1 VVAIPTSRAVVCLA
15 AALALTRTVIAGTF
29 SVDPV
34 RVSLAA
40 GHPIDSVKI
49 RNGSSEPVVVQLEVS
64 SWSQHEGEARL
75 APTTD
80 LLATPPIFRIPGGGT
95 QLVRVG
101 LRRAPDPQQELSYRL
116 FLREV
121 PSATASASSIRIT
134 LSISLPVFVAPLAKI
149 APIVKWRALT
159 APNGLVRIEA
169 TNIGNAH
176 VHVAQLELSQAETGR
191 KLAVQAV
198 SGYVLAADNRSWT
211 LTPDPL
217 PSPGGLLHVL
227 ARTEAGELQADV
239 PLEGAVSMSALGP
252 QATPSR

>member
-1 VVAIPTSRAVVCLA
+1 VRVLTSRAVVCLA
-15 AALALTRTVIAGTF
+15 AALALSRAVIAGTF

-40 GHPIDSVKI
+40 GHPIDSVTI
-49 RNGSSEPVVVQLEVS
+49 RNGSSEPIVVQLEVS
-64 SWSQHEGEARL
+64 SWSQHEGEALL

-80 LLATPPIFRIPGGGT
+80 LLATPPIFRVPGGST

-121 PSATASASSIRIT
+121 PSAAPSVSSIRIT
-134 LSISLPVFVAPLAKI
+134 LSISLPVFVAPLVKM
-149 APIVKWRALT
+149 APKVKWRAQT

-169 TNIGNAH
+169 TNVGNAH
-176 VHVAQLELSQAETGR
+176 VHVAQLELSQVETGR
-191 KLAVQAV
+191 KLAVQAI

-211 LTPDPL
+211 LTADPL
-217 PSPGGLLHVL
+217 PTPSELLRVL
-227 ARTEAGELQADV
+227 ARTDAGELKADV
-239 PLEGAVSMSALGP
+239 PLESSVSLSALDP
-252 QATPSR
+252 QAAPSR